1 MPGREYSHE
10 TEEGLVK
17 AIESLTFI
25 ATMAICARLG
35 MVYVICGCL
44 VAYALATLIENL
56 KDRRK

>member
-25 ATMAICARLG
+25 ATMAICAKLG
-35 MVYVICGCL
+35 MVYVILGCML
-44 VAYALATLIENL
+44 TYVIALAIESRRN
-56 KDRRK
+56 RRK